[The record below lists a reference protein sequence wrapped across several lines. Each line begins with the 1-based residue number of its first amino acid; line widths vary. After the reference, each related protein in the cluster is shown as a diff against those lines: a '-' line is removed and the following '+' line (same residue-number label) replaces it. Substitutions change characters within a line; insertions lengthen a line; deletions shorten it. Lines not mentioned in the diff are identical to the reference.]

1 MGRLEMR
8 PLTEGTDDEYG
19 DVPWAAGS
27 REGGFGWPCAGL
39 LLSCQLTGN
48 QGIAIPAICPNG
60 LSAEEA
66 REVAGYTLEMIAQL
80 SRQLLMSPPRLRLQQ
95 IYGAEYLI
103 DLIDPGRSYP
113 YDLVLFHVTQFR
125 RRQPLETDNH
135 LAGRCLIP
143 DLVQLVDDLSASV
156 ELQAA
161 RLGQVCWTVDQL
173 GERFRISPKTIN
185 RWRRRGLVSYRALAD
200 DGRRRMVFPERAVRR
215 FVRKNPRLVRRAT
228 SFSKL
233 TDEERREIV
242 AKARKLVDAG
252 ATKVSAV
259 AERVAR
265 RLSRSTETV
274 RYVLRRHDQEH
285 PDDRLFGRQ
294 PEPLGSDDHLKIYRC
309 YRSGDSV
316 PDLARRFGRTASNI
330 YRIISGIRA
339 KELLSRNIEYI
350 HSEEFE
356 RPDADALILENGSPQ
371 ATTGGRRA
379 KRPSGDLPA
388 YLKELYDLPLLQRQ
402 QEHDLFRRYNYLKFK
417 AARLAKTIDP
427 RRPRSADLK
436 EMESLLQQADEH
448 KNWLTQSNLRLVVSI
463 AKKHV
468 RQSEDLFSLIS
479 DGNLSLMKAVE
490 KYDYMR
496 GNKFSTYASWAIMK
510 NYARSIPEER
520 GQLSRYQTGHEE
532 RLDAEPDPT
541 NQVASVDR
549 RLEGIREALQE
560 VLSKLPTRERLIVSR
575 HYGLTP
581 DGKVQ
586 TLEQIGRLFGVS
598 KERARQLEKR
608 ALKKLRTIVS
618 PTMLEAV
625 LD

>member
-1 MGRLEMR
+1 M
-8 PLTEGTDDEYG
+8 
-19 DVPWAAGS
+19 
-27 REGGFGWPCAGL
+27 
-39 LLSCQLTGN
+39 
-48 QGIAIPAICPNG
+48 CPNG

-66 REVAGYTLEMIAQL
+66 REVAGYTLEMIGQL

-95 IYGAEYLI
+95 IHGAEYLI
-103 DLIDPGRSYP
+103 DLIEPGRSYP

-125 RRQPLETDNH
+125 RRQPVDADNH

-185 RWRRRGLVSYRALAD
+185 RWRRRGLVSYRALVD
-200 DGRRRMVFPERAVRR
+200 DGRRRMVFPERSIRR

-242 AKARKLVDAG
+242 AKARELVDAG

-274 RYVLRRHDQEH
+274 RYVLRRHDQDH

-294 PEPLGSDDHLKIYRC
+294 PEPLGSDDHLQIYRC

-330 YRIISGIRA
+330 YRIITGIRA
-339 KELLSRNIEYI
+339 KELLSRSVEYI

-356 RPDADALILENGSPQ
+356 RPDADALILGNGQPQ
-371 ATTGGRRA
+371 ATTTGRRKP

-402 QEHDLFRRYNYLKFK
+402 QEHDMFRRYNYLKFK
-417 AARLAKTIDP
+417 AARLAETINP
-427 RRPRSADLK
+427 RCPRSADLN
-436 EMESLLQQADEH
+436 ELESLLRRANEL
-448 KNWLTQSNLRLVVSI
+448 KNQLTQSNLRLVVSI

-468 RQSEDLFSLIS
+468 RQGEDLFTLIS

-532 RLDAEPDPT
+532 RLDGEPDPA

-549 RLEGIREALQE
+549 QLEGIREALQE
-560 VLSKLPTRERLIVSR
+560 VLGKLPARERLIVSR

-581 DGKVQ
+581 DGKSQ

-608 ALKKLRTIVS
+608 ALKRLRNIVS